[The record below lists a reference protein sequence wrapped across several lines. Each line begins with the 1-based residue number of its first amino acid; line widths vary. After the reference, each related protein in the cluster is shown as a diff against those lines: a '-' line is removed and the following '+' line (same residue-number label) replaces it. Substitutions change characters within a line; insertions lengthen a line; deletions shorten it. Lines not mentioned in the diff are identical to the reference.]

1 MARPKSAVSID
12 WWDYT
17 TLDPKI
23 LRDAGELTADQ
34 VLSMSRPGFEIR
46 VYDTLREFY
55 LAEALEYIDAWRAAT
70 PSQPTGVCGP
80 VGPVEQLPLVAKLV
94 NDLDIDLSHAHFWG
108 MDEWV
113 ADGREVSLDYPL
125 SFERT
130 DREMCFDRIKPTLR
144 MPEENLHFPK
154 ADTLSEYTAL
164 FDQVKCLVMQGGQ
177 GDTKH
182 WAFNDPPRREGEH
195 TDAPPP
201 PEKYLE
207 LSARLTELHPLTR
220 LQNCYACYAGRVLD
234 IPPQALTVGPVE
246 TWKTECVSIWH
257 PGCHDNP
264 FGQRLTTLM
273 IREKIADCAVPM
285 SLLALHPN
293 VRFNFLRSGV
303 GSCQAHMY

>member
-1 MARPKSAVSID
+1 MARPQSAVSTD

-23 LRDAGELTADQ
+23 LRDAANLTSDE

-46 VYDTLREFY
+46 VFDTLREFY

-70 PSQPTGVCGP
+70 PSRPTGICGP

-94 NDLDIDLSHAHFWG
+94 NDLEIDLTHAHFWG

-113 ADGREVSLDYPL
+113 AGGKEVSPDYPL

-130 DREMCFDRIKPTLR
+130 DREMCFSRIDAKLR
-144 MPEENLHFPK
+144 MPEDNLHFPK
-154 ADTLSEYTAL
+154 ADAL
-164 FDQVKCLVMQGGQ
+164 AQYSGLFGDVKCLVMQGGQ

-182 WAFNDPPRREGEH
+182 WAFNDPPRREGKY

-201 PEKYLE
+201 PEDYLK
-207 LSARLTELHPLTR
+207 LGARMTELHPLTR
-220 LQNCYACYAGRVLD
+220 IQNAVSCYAGRVLD
-234 IPPQALTVGPVE
+234 VPRQALTVGPVE

-264 FGQRLTTLM
+264 FGQRLTALM
-273 IREKIADCAVPM
+273 IREKIADTAVPM
-285 SLLALHPN
+285 SLLSLHPN

-303 GSCQAHMY
+303 GSCEAHMY